1 MKEEFFDLIVES
13 YYNSYQL
20 GDFGDIVT
28 EATGAYYM

>member
-28 EATGAYYM
+28 GAYYM